1 MADGDHGCSY
11 QDVRDINKLDSDNVP
26 DNVLEKHLDRALDEV
41 KKILRTDF
49 SSSTPSFSNIVFNTR
64 DLFKGEFGSILYF
77 KDFKDYHYVQTI
89 TTVEYRSSDSSSY
102 DTLTEGMESD
112 YSIDTSVGAIKFW
125 SFLSNDGI
133 NNLRVTGTY
142 GYSIS
147 DMPTW
152 IEQLVALIAALQ
164 GIVYVTG
171 GSFTDITTHSIGGIS
186 VSKGQYA
193 TNLTEQYRIVRNLL
207 NEHLDAHG
215 VKLIRN
221 VARLI

>member
-1 MADGDHGCSY
+1 MADGDHGASY
-11 QDVRDINKLDSDNVP
+11 ADVRDINNLDSDNVP
-26 DNVLEKHLDRALDEV
+26 DSVLDKHLDRALDEV

-49 SSSTPSFSNIVFNTR
+49 DTSTPSFSNTVFNTR

-77 KDFKDYHYVQTI
+77 NDFKDYGFVQTI
-89 TTVEYRSSDSSSY
+89 DTVEYRSSDSSDY
-102 DTLTEGMESD
+102 DTLTEGMEQD
-112 YSIDTSVGAIKFW
+112 YSIDTTVGAIKFW
-125 SFLSNDGI
+125 SFLADDGI

-142 GYSIS
+142 GYAIS

-164 GIVYVTG
+164 GIVYATEVA
-171 GSFTDITTHSIGGIS
+171 SEITTHSIGGVS

-193 TNLTEQYRIVRNLL
+193 ANLAEKYRIVNKTLK
-207 NEHLDAHG
+207 EHLDAHG

-221 VARLI
+221 VARVI